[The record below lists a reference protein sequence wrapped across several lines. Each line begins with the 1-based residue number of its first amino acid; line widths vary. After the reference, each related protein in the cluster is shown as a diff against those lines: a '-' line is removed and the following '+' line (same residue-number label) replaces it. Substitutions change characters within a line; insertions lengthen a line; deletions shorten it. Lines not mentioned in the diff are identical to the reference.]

1 MVQAVDAE
9 LGLAGDVGESGI
21 GFEPDLFGGQQ
32 PGAVVGQTAN
42 MADVIVQGAAEDGVD
57 QLRPAAYAN
66 HGDAVFQRVPN
77 PFDFQCVSFWIELD
91 PGIDFTAVM
100 LRADIVT
107 ATDHQCIRRRGADG
121 ELVSF
126 VSEYE
131 QKPLKGPTALMLDSR
146 GSMYFCDSGPL
157 GETTLAS
164 PRGSV
169 FFISHDG
176 QLLQPLAL
184 ESLAHPS
191 GLALAPDEST
201 LYVTEMPANRVLRF
215 VQRPAGVYHCS
226 VFHQFSGGLGPS
238 AIAVDKSG
246 NLYVARYDFAAPDR
260 KGVVSVI
267 SAAGKLVQDIE
278 APAAELTGIT
288 FDRSQGTV
296 FVSEA
301 STGSV
306 YSFAP

>member
-1 MVQAVDAE
+1 
-9 LGLAGDVGESGI
+9 
-21 GFEPDLFGGQQ
+21 
-32 PGAVVGQTAN
+32 
-42 MADVIVQGAAEDGVD
+42 
-57 QLRPAAYAN
+57 
-66 HGDAVFQRVPN
+66 
-77 PFDFQCVSFWIELD
+77 
-91 PGIDFTAVM
+91 
-100 LRADIVT
+100 
-107 ATDHQCIRRRGADG
+107 
-121 ELVSF
+121 

-201 LYVTEMPANRVLRF
+201 LYVTEMLANRVLRF
-215 VQRPAGVYHCS
+215 VQRPAGVSHCS
-226 VFHQFSGGLGPS
+226 VFPPFSGGLGPS
-238 AIAVDKSG
+238 AIAVAKRGHLS
-246 NLYVARYDFAAPDR
+246 VARYAFAAPDR

-306 YSFAP
+306 CSFAP